1 MSLFVDTSAFF
12 AVLDGSDLH
21 HPKARQIWK
30 NLIESSEDLISTS
43 YVLVETFALVQS
55 RLGMEAVR
63 CFDEDILPVVKVHWI
78 SESDHRAS
86 VSALLIAGRRQ
97 LSLVDCVSFT
107 VMRQLQIRRTFA
119 FDTDFVDQ
127 GFETLE

>member
-30 NLIESSEDLISTS
+30 NLIESNEDLISTS

-63 CFDEDILPVVKVHWI
+63 CFDEDILSMVRVHWVG
-78 SESDHRAS
+78 ESDHRAS
-86 VSALLIAGRRQ
+86 MSALLTAGRRQ

-107 VMRQLQIRRTFA
+107 VMRQLQIRRAFA

-127 GFETLE
+127 GFETSD

>member
-30 NLIESSEDLISTS
+30 NLIESNEDLISTS

-63 CFDEDILPVVKVHWI
+63 
-78 SESDHRAS
+78 
-86 VSALLIAGRRQ
+86 
-97 LSLVDCVSFT
+97 
-107 VMRQLQIRRTFA
+107 
-119 FDTDFVDQ
+119 
-127 GFETLE
+127 